1 MFLGNGIRALRRR
14 VILDTGP
21 LVALLNRKDRH
32 HAWAETVWGE
42 VEAPLLTC
50 EAVVA
55 ESCYLLRGLDGG
67 SSAVL
72 ELIRRGAVALA
83 FSLADESAA
92 VARLIKRYRGVP
104 ISFADACLVRMSEL
118 FTGSEVLT
126 VDGDFRVYRRQ
137 GRGVIPTWMPEC
149 S

>member
-1 MFLGNGIRALRRR
+1 LKRR

-21 LVALLNRKDRH
+21 LVALLNRRDRH

-55 ESCYLLRGLDGG
+55 ESCHLLRRLDGG
-67 SSAVL
+67 SSAVM
-72 ELIRRGAVALA
+72 ELMRRGAVALA

-92 VARLIKRYRGVP
+92 VARLVKRYQDVP
-104 ISFADACLVRMSEL
+104 ISLADACLVRMSEL
-118 FTGSEVLT
+118 FTGSQVMT
-126 VDGDFRVYRRQ
+126 VDSDFRVYRRQ
-137 GRGVIPTWMPEC
+137 GRGVIPTLMPQR